1 MNRSMKMW
9 SVVGAIVMIL
19 ALALPAAAQEAVTGR
34 TITVTGFGSASG
46 APDVAYISLGVQF
59 NDADPTAAFNRVN
72 TGIAAVREAML
83 EMGID
88 ERDLQTSGF
97 NMWVQEMYDPSGM
110 ATGNRTYNATNMLNI
125 TVRDISRAGD
135 VITAGINAGANMINS
150 LNFNISDPSGLA
162 QEARVEAV
170 ADARARAEQLAGLLG
185 LTVGDVVR
193 IDESVQGAALP
204 EARFAIGAG
213 MGGGVSEGTLA
224 VNVQV
229 TITFS
234 AS

>member
-1 MNRSMKMW
+1 MKMW

-19 ALALPAAAQEAVTGR
+19 ALALPAAAQEAMTGR

-46 APDVAYISLGVQF
+46 TPDIAYISLGVQF

-72 TGIAAVREAML
+72 SGIAAVRQAML
-83 EMGID
+83 EMGIE

-110 ATGNRTYNATNMLNI
+110 ATGNRTYNAVNMLTI
-125 TVRDISRAGD
+125 TVRDITKAGD
-135 VITAGINAGANMINS
+135 VITAGIDAGANMINS

-185 LTVGDVVR
+185 LTVGEVVSV
-193 IDESVQGAALP
+193 DESVQGGALP
-204 EARFAIGAG
+204 EARFAISAG
-213 MGGGVSEGTLA
+213 MGGGGSVSEGTLA

-229 TITFS
+229 TVTF
-234 AS
+234 AAR